1 MLRLSNVA
9 KFYGQRLIFKG
20 VSLSLEAG
28 SVLLLVG
35 GNGSGKSTLLKI
47 MAGLSRPS
55 AGTVECLAGP
65 EKMAYLGHQTFIY
78 PALSAIENLMF
89 WTRLYNAPAGAK
101 GAAALKS
108 AVEEALERVELLPFA
123 EEKAGTFS
131 RGMAQRLNLAR
142 VFLQEP
148 RVILLDE
155 PGSGLDVRSARILQ
169 REIAAARDRGAA
181 TVWIS
186 HTLADDLPLADQ
198 VLALGKSRV
207 LYSGRAHCF
216 DHSLVFSGSLE
227 NNPPENNPPKK
238 NSPKKNSPQ
247 KKLSGKPGKL
257 DGHETGQA

>member
-1 MLRLSNVA
+1 MLRLSGVA

-55 AGTVECLAGP
+55 AGTVECLAEP
-65 EKMAYLGHQTFIY
+65 EKVAYLGHQTFIY
-78 PALSAIENLMF
+78 PALSALENLTF
-89 WTRLYNAPAGAK
+89 WAGLYKAPAALSG
-101 GAAALKS
+101 GAALRA
-108 AVEEALERVELLPFA
+108 AAEQALERVELLPFA

-148 RVILLDE
+148 EVILLDE
-155 PGSGLDVRSARILQ
+155 PGAGLDVPSAVILQ
-169 REIAAARDRGAA
+169 REIITARKRGAA

-186 HTLADDLPLADQ
+186 HSLADDLPLADQ

-207 LYSGRAHCF
+207 LYCGEAQCF
-216 DHSLVFSGSLE
+216 DQSLVFME
-227 NNPPENNPPKK
+227 
-238 NSPKKNSPQ
+238 
-247 KKLSGKPGKL
+247 
-257 DGHETGQA
+257 GQS

>member
-1 MLRLSNVA
+1 MLRLSGVA

-20 VSLSLEAG
+20 VSLNLEAG

-78 PALSAIENLMF
+78 PALSALENLLF
-89 WTRLYNAPAGAK
+89 WGRLYKTP
-101 GAAALKS
+101 AALMGS
-108 AVEEALERVELLPFA
+108 AFLKTAAEQALERVELSPFA

-148 RVILLDE
+148 QVILLDE
-155 PGSGLDVRSARILQ
+155 PGTGLDVRSAKILQ
-169 REIAAARDRGAA
+169 REIIAARERGAA

-207 LYSGRAHCF
+207 LYCGEAHGF
-216 DHSLVFSGSLE
+216 DHSLIFTE
-227 NNPPENNPPKK
+227 
-238 NSPKKNSPQ
+238 
-247 KKLSGKPGKL
+247 
-257 DGHETGQA
+257 GQA